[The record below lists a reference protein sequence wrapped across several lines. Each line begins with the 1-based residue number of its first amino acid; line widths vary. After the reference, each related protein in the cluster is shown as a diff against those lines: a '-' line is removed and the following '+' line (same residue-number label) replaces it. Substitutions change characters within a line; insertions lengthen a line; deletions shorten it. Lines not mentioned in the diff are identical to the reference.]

1 MQKRVVAERA
11 DLGVAFDG
19 DADRALFVDVAGE
32 FVDGDATMW
41 VLANNLKSHEEL
53 TGNTVVATV
62 MSNLGLEIA
71 LQSKGIKL
79 RRTDVG
85 DKYVLEELIRSG
97 AALGGEQSGHIIFP
111 KLSLAG
117 DGLITTIAVLRVM
130 RDKNKSLAQL
140 KLGMQRYPQLLVNV
154 RVREKRPF
162 DDMPVVR
169 DLAREIED
177 RLGTQGRLLLRYS
190 GTEPL
195 ARVMIEGKSKEMIQA
210 QAEQLVKTIKA
221 ELGT

>member
-1 MQKRVVAERA
+1 M
-11 DLGVAFDG
+11 
-19 DADRALFVDVAGE
+19 
-32 FVDGDATMW
+32 
-41 VLANNLKSHEEL
+41 
-53 TGNTVVATV
+53 
-62 MSNLGLEIA
+62 
-71 LQSKGIKL
+71 
-79 RRTDVG
+79 
-85 DKYVLEELIRSG
+85 LEELIRSG